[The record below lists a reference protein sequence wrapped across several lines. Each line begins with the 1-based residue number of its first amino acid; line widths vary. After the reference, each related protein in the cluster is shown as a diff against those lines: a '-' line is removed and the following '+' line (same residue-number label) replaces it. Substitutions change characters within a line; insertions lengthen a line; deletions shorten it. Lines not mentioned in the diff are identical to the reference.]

1 MTPGVGGR
9 TKQTYVVPTQTLKI
23 EPYVPSITTREV
35 GNWGRRVR
43 LDKNSVCSLGR
54 NRPKNLQ
61 NQNREASLFAPN
73 NMSPTMLIS
82 AIIRS
87 CMPIAL
93 RPQPRN
99 RLKLKLLSSRRLGK
113 VPSHRDRGGF
123 GSSVG
128 PPHSP
133 CFCALFAKLAHPI
146 LSTDGP
152 PTPTKLLSSDGWGG
166 SVPVAAGG
174 GRFLC

>member
-1 MTPGVGGR
+1 MV
-9 TKQTYVVPTQTLKI
+9 TQTRLI
-23 EPYVPSITTREV
+23 TLRTQVTTREV

-113 VPSHRDRGGF
+113 VPSRRDRRCP

-128 PPHSP
+128 PPRSP
-133 CFCALFAKLAHPI
+133 CFCALFAEHVHLI

-152 PTPTKLLSSDGWGG
+152 PTPTKESG
-166 SVPVAAGG
+166 
-174 GRFLC
+174 